1 MSYENFLRWIRE
13 IPGHPRAQAACEKVI
28 EEEPQQL
35 YNEGVHNETGIL
47 EDVPNS
53 FKTQSMREGA
63 VEKIPHVLRHIPDY
77 FETPEMCNK
86 AVEVDPWQLKYVP
99 EDLIT

>member
-1 MSYENFLRWIRE
+1 M
-13 IPGHPRAQAACEKVI
+13 
-28 EEEPQQL
+28 
-35 YNEGVHNETGIL
+35 HNETGIL

>member
-1 MSYENFLRWIRE
+1 
-13 IPGHPRAQAACEKVI
+13 
-28 EEEPQQL
+28 
-35 YNEGVHNETGIL
+35 
-47 EDVPNS
+47 
-53 FKTQSMREGA
+53 MREGA

-99 EDLIT
+99 EELIT

>member
-1 MSYENFLRWIRE
+1 
-13 IPGHPRAQAACEKVI
+13 
-28 EEEPQQL
+28 
-35 YNEGVHNETGIL
+35 
-47 EDVPNS
+47 
-53 FKTQSMREGA
+53 MREGV